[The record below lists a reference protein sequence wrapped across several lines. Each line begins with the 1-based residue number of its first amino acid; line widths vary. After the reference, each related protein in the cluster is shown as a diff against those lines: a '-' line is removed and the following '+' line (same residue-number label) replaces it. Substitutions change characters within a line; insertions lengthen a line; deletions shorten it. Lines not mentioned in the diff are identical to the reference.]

1 MMSPLATN
9 AQSNSIRLKNRGN
22 SFSCSFINTIMI
34 RKIDHFRSTMAA
46 ILSTS
51 VYKMDPSRT
60 YKGIAF
66 ATKSLYTKN
75 AV

>member
-1 MMSPLATN
+1 MMSPLATI
-9 AQSNSIRLKNRGN
+9 AQGNSIRLKNRGKF
-22 SFSCSFINTIMI
+22 FSSSFINTIMI
-34 RKIDHFRSTMAA
+34 RKIDHFQSIMAA
-46 ILSTS
+46 TLSNS